1 MPSAETL
8 TSDSRF
14 TGLFVGPKHSGKTV
28 AAASFPKPM
37 EIEDFDGRIRGLLGA
52 QFLDRKGISYEFYTP
67 RGIGAESPISKV
79 NTKLEGWL
87 TASRVGQFALSS
99 VVIDSLTAECYAMLV
114 QSIGLTHTSAK
125 NATKDNPKSGKF
137 IGPLAMSGPEDYG
150 FEAQATYD
158 ILSCLRSLPLKAMIA
173 TAHIVD
179 RFGKIDPDNPFSESV
194 VVGKKLSLRDKIG
207 QNIGIYFDHI
217 FEFDRRMEGG
227 HERFF
232 VSFRSSVACTS
243 YAELPEGEF
252 DITGKNFYDFMN
264 SFLKKETP
272 V

>member
-52 QFLDRKGISYEFYTP
+52 QFLDRKGISYDFFPP
-67 RGIGAESPISKV
+67 REVGENSPVTKINK
-79 NTKLEGWL
+79 KLEGWL
-87 TASRVGQFALSS
+87 VASRVGQFALKT
-99 VVIDSLTAECYAMLV
+99 VVLDSLTSECYAMLV
-114 QSIGLTHTSAK
+114 QSMSLTHRQ
-125 NATKDNPKSGKF
+125 SGKDGPKTGKY

-158 ILSCLRSLPLKAMIA
+158 ILSCLRSIPMNLIA

-179 RFGKIDPDNPFSESV
+179 RYGKIDVDNPFSESV

-243 YAELPEGEF
+243 FAELPEGEF

-264 SFLKKETP
+264 GFLKSNTP
-272 V
+272 TTTV